1 MKFLIITTYGRYTVE
16 AEDIEA
22 ALSEAYDSH
31 TGYKNI
37 QAIVRIDEE

>member
-1 MKFLIITTYGRYTVE
+1 MKFLIITTYGQYTIS
-16 AEDIEA
+16 AEDMGA
-22 ALSEAYDSH
+22 ALDEVYDNH